1 MKKDEKHLGL
11 RINKALL
18 EKFHYASSYEGRSA
32 NGQLVYLIRQFVSE
46 FEHKQGTIDV
56 VSDEDEKN

>member
-11 RINKALL
+11 RINKVLL

-46 FEHKQGTIDV
+46 FEHKHD
-56 VSDEDEKN
+56 

>member
-11 RINKALL
+11 RINKVLL

-32 NGQLVYLIRQFVSE
+32 NGQLVYLVRQFVSE
-46 FEHKQGTIDV
+46 FEHKHGTSDV
-56 VSDEDEKN
+56 VSDEDEKI

>member
-11 RINKALL
+11 HINKVLL

-46 FEHKQGTIDV
+46 FEHKHGTIDV